1 VCHTGGVPAF
11 VNVVEIFAKGRGGL
25 LLPHDERERSHVVG
39 GEMNNEATGRR
50 GFLKHAGL
58 LGSIAMMGGFSQSAL
73 AGDGA
78 PDRVIEDLALPEQME
93 EAPKYHIKFAV
104 CGMSHDHIYGMVG
117 AVQRGGGELVAVWGQ
132 EPDKLATFTK
142 RFPNARV
149 VKTQDEILDDP
160 SIQLVLSSQIASERA
175 PLGVK
180 VMKHGKDYLSD
191 KPGITT
197 LEQLAE
203 VRKTIAE
210 TRRIYAIMYSERLE
224 VKAAVYAGKL
234 VEQGAIGKVIQT
246 INIAPHQIVQGHG
259 DAGGGTGRPDWFWN
273 PDQYGGI
280 LCDIGSHQVDQFLY
294 YTGSNR
300 AEVVESQIA
309 NVRHPD
315 HPRFQDFGDMV
326 LRGNRGLGYVR
337 LDWFT
342 PDGLGT
348 WGDGR
353 LFILGTDG
361 YIEVRKYTNVAVSK
375 QGNNLFLVDNKQARY
390 IDCNQMPLPFGPD
403 FVADIVNRT
412 HNAQDQVQCLLAA
425 ELVIK
430 AQKNAKVVTLED

>member
-1 VCHTGGVPAF
+1 MKSG
-11 VNVVEIFAKGRGGL
+11 FA
-25 LLPHDERERSHVVG
+25 
-39 GEMNNEATGRR
+39 GRR
-50 GFLKHAGL
+50 DFLKQAGL
-58 LGSIAMMGGFSQSAL
+58 GSVAMMAGLPERAIAL
-73 AGDGA
+73 GNEQG
-78 PDRVIEDLALPEQME
+78 RVIETAAQSPAPAQE
-93 EAPKYHIKFAV
+93 EPKYHIKFAV
-104 CGMSHDHIYGMVG
+104 CGMSHDHIYGMIG
-117 AVQRGGGELVAVWGQ
+117 AIQRGGGELVAAWGGEQ
-132 EPDKLATFTK
+132 DKLAGFTK
-142 RFPNARV
+142 RFPG
-149 VKTQDEILDDP
+149 VKIVQNQDEILNDP
-160 SIQLVLSSQIASERA
+160 SLQLVLSSQIANERA
-175 PLGVK
+175 PLGVR

-210 TRRIYAIMYSERLE
+210 TKRMYAIMYSERLE
-224 VKAAVYAGKL
+224 VRAAVYAGVL
-234 VEQGAIGKVIQT
+234 IQQGAIGKVIQT

-259 DAGGGTGRPDWFWN
+259 NAGGGTGRPEWFWN

-280 LCDIGSHQVDQFLY
+280 LCDIGSHQVDQFLF

-375 QGNNLFLVDNKQARY
+375 QGNNLFLVDNKEARHF
-390 IDCNQMPLPFGPD
+390 DCNQMPLPFGPD

-412 HNAQDQVQCLLAA
+412 HNAQDQEQCLLAA
-425 ELVIK
+425 ELVLK
-430 AQKNAKVVTLED
+430 AQKSAKVVTLED

>member
-1 VCHTGGVPAF
+1 M
-11 VNVVEIFAKGRGGL
+11 K
-25 LLPHDERERSHVVG
+25 
-39 GEMNNEATGRR
+39 NEATGRR
-50 GFLKHAGL
+50 DFLRHASL
-58 LGSIAMMGGFSQSAL
+58 MGSIAMIGGFSQSAL
-73 AGDGA
+73 AREGVPG
-78 PDRVIEDLALPEQME
+78 RVVEDMVLAGQPE

-117 AVQRGGGELVAVWGQ
+117 AVQRGGGELVAVWRQ

-142 RFPNARV
+142 RFPNAQV
-149 VKTQDEILDDP
+149 VKTQEEILNDP

-203 VRKTIAE
+203 VRNTIAD
-210 TRRIYAIMYSERLE
+210 TKRIYAIMYSERLE

-259 DAGGGTGRPDWFWN
+259 DAGGGTGRTDWFWN

-353 LFILGTDG
+353 LFILGTGG
-361 YIEVRKYTNVAVSK
+361 YIEVRKYTNVTVNK
-375 QGNNLFLVDNKQARY
+375 QGNNLFLVDNKEARY
-390 IDCNQMPLPFGPD
+390 NDCNQMPLPFGPD

-412 HNAQDQVQCLLAA
+412 HNAQDQEQCLLAA

>member
-1 VCHTGGVPAF
+1 
-11 VNVVEIFAKGRGGL
+11 
-25 LLPHDERERSHVVG
+25 
-39 GEMNNEATGRR
+39 MNNEAKGRR
-50 GFLKHAGL
+50 DFLKHAGL
-58 LGSIAMMGGFSQSAL
+58 LGSVAMIGGFSPSASAREGTNVPL
-73 AGDGA
+73 
-78 PDRVIEDLALPEQME
+78 IEDVAALSQSQEP
-93 EAPKYHIKFAV
+93 PKYHIKFAV

-149 VKTQDEILDDP
+149 VKTQDEILNDP

-175 PLGVK
+175 PLGIQ
-180 VMKHGKDYLSD
+180 VMRHGKDYLSD

-210 TRRIYAIMYSERLE
+210 TSRIYAIMYSERLE

-259 DAGGGTGRPDWFWN
+259 DAGGGTGRPEWFWN
-273 PDQYGGI
+273 PDEYGGI
-280 LCDIGSHQVDQFLY
+280 LCDIGSHQVDQFLF

-315 HPRFQDFGDMV
+315 HPRFQDFGDMM

-361 YIEVRKYTNVAVSK
+361 YIEVRKYTNVAVGK
-375 QGNNLFLVDNKQARY
+375 QGNNLFLVDNKEARY

-412 HNAQDQVQCLLAA
+412 HNAQDQEQCLLAA
-425 ELVIK
+425 ELVLK